1 MSTTDRRNY
10 SDGEK
15 VLGGKLPSA
24 TEPNTN
30 PACVDL
36 GMNTMKAR
44 RMLLL
49 HNDPRWSQLACSVDY
64 ISLNNFPLHYLGN
77 ACVME
82 KRSHKFCKKVAPVN
96 SAA

>member
-1 MSTTDRRNY
+1 MYAAESC
-10 SDGEK
+10 
-15 VLGGKLPSA
+15 PCA
-24 TEPNTN
+24 TAPNTN

-36 GMNTMKAR
+36 RLNPMKAR

-49 HNDPRWSQLACSVDY
+49 YSDLRWSPLACSVEY
-64 ISLNNFPLHYLGN
+64 IPLNSVRLHYFGN

-82 KRSHKFCKKVAPVN
+82 KRSPKFCKNVALVN